1 MYTGL
6 HVKNSSSCQ
15 ILMKLDFFDRSS
27 KSTQIS
33 NFMKIRAV
41 GAHFFHADGRTDTD
55 MTKLTA
61 TFSNFGNEPTK

>member
-1 MYTGL
+1 
-6 HVKNSSSCQ
+6 
-15 ILMKLDFFDRSS
+15 MKLDFFDRSS